1 MIKVLL
7 NSSFCKGNTLAY
19 LYTDIEAVREEF
31 FGEYFLE
38 IRGMGT

>member
-7 NSSFCKGNTLAY
+7 NTCNYKGNKLAY
-19 LYTDIEAVREEF
+19 LYTDIEAVRQRF